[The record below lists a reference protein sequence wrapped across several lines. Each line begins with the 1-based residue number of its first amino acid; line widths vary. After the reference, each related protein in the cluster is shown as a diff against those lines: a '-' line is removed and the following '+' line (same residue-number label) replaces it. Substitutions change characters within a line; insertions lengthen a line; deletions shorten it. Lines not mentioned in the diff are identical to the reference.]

1 MIRIAAL
8 LGTGAMCV
16 APFFIDTLPGKLCA
30 IAGLL
35 LLTIQALDLK
45 AYNLIMLNVVGVAG
59 YSFSLLGA

>member
-1 MIRIAAL
+1 MVRVAAL
-8 LGTGAMCV
+8 LGTGALCV

-45 AYNLIMLNVVGVAG
+45 AYNLIILNVVGVAG
-59 YSFSLLGA
+59 YTFSLLGA

>member
-1 MIRIAAL
+1 
-8 LGTGAMCV
+8 MCV

-45 AYNLIMLNVVGVAG
+45 AYNLIILNVVGVAG
-59 YSFSLLGA
+59 YTFSILGA

>member
-1 MIRIAAL
+1 MVRVAAL

-30 IAGLL
+30 ICGLL

-45 AYNLIMLNVVGVAG
+45 AYNLIILNVVGVAG
-59 YSFSLLGA
+59 YTFSLLGA

>member
-1 MIRIAAL
+1 MIRVAAL

-35 LLTIQALDLK
+35 LLTVQALDLK

-59 YSFSLLGA
+59 YSFSLMGA

>member
-1 MIRIAAL
+1 MVRVAAI

-45 AYNLIMLNVVGVAG
+45 AYNLIILNVVGVAG
-59 YSFSLLGA
+59 YTFSILGA

>member
-1 MIRIAAL
+1 MIRVAAL
-8 LGTGAMCV
+8 LGTGALCV

-45 AYNLIMLNVVGVAG
+45 AYNLIILNVVGVAG
-59 YSFSLLGA
+59 YTFSLLGA